1 MTGGCT
7 DAVQVP
13 AFEQASSL
21 LGKIGT
27 PCFNV
32 FAQAADNNP
41 ADKHYNAWFALRR
54 VAEIMLANRRTRLRP
69 GDREMMFAALRV
81 AHELAHDN
89 DVHGEPPIEVCHCR
103 VSEQI
108 RDLAELLAGDR

>member
-13 AFEQASSL
+13 AFEQAVAL
-21 LGKIGT
+21 LGKIGK

-32 FAQAADNNP
+32 FALAANDDP
-41 ADKHYNAWFALRR
+41 ADRHYNAWFALCR
-54 VAEIMLANRRTRLRP
+54 VKEIMLQNRRTHLRP

-89 DVHGEPPIEVCHCR
+89 DVHGEPPIEVCHCG

-108 RDLAELLAGDR
+108 RDLAELLEAQ